1 MRNFP
6 KNLKTRDDIYNCLDM
21 VRAGQ
26 LKASDLVN
34 AINKIKNQNYI
45 NAVITEVSEDRK
57 TVTTNYL
64 AEADV
69 DGRAKVENLTV
80 TIKRV
85 THIEGEPDKEG
96 KTSFVYSEI
105 EVSRAVAAGAE
116 VFALEKI
123 PSVYDKYNVTEEELD
138 AILEELAGM

>member
-26 LKASDLVN
+26 LKVSDLVN

-69 DGRAKVENLTV
+69 DGHAKVENLTV

-96 KTSFVYSEI
+96 KTSFVSSEI